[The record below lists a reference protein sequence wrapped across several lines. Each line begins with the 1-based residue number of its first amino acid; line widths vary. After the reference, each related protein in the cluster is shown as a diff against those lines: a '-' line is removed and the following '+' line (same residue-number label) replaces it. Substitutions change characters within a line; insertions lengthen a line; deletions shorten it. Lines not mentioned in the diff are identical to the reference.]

1 MIKALSI
8 FYRLPRLT
16 ALAMLIMMIGGIG
29 AMFTLGRQEDPTL
42 IERYGSVVAFLP
54 GADAERMEALVTE
67 PLESALMELPELN
80 EIHSTSRAGV
90 SQINIEIRDDLTA
103 TEVDNA
109 WTLVRQKVA
118 QAQASFPAG
127 VTQPEVTQQYVGAA
141 TLVVGIRWDNEEAPP
156 LAVMRRLALDL
167 QDRFERL
174 PGTELTETFGL
185 PSEEVRVVMDPDAL
199 AADRKSVV

>member
-67 PLESALMELPELN
+67 PLEY
-80 EIHSTSRAGV
+80 
-90 SQINIEIRDDLTA
+90 RDPRRPDRDRGGQCLDTG
-103 TEVDNA
+103 
-109 WTLVRQKVA
+109 
-118 QAQASFPAG
+118 PAKG
-127 VTQPEVTQQYVGAA
+127 G
-141 TLVVGIRWDNEEAPP
+141 
-156 LAVMRRLALDL
+156 
-167 QDRFERL
+167 
-174 PGTELTETFGL
+174 PGTGELSCG
-185 PSEEVRVVMDPDAL
+185 RDA
-199 AADRKSVV
+199 A

>member
-90 SQINIEIRDDLTA
+90 SQINIEIRDDLNA

-109 WTLVRQKVA
+109 WTLVRQ
-118 QAQASFPAG
+118 
-127 VTQPEVTQQYVGAA
+127 
-141 TLVVGIRWDNEEAPP
+141 RWPRH
-156 LAVMRRLALDL
+156 RRAFLRA
-167 QDRFERL
+167 
-174 PGTELTETFGL
+174 
-185 PSEEVRVVMDPDAL
+185 
-199 AADRKSVV
+199 